1 MLTFELTRQMLIFDL
16 MEDSKTQ
23 EKLTNTERELQ
34 ELKSRLEKVTDFIE
48 NATTPLHWVSDDGT
62 IIWVNRAELELLG
75 YTKEEYVGKS
85 IVNFHA
91 NKEAITS
98 LLVRLQQDEI
108 IKNFP
113 AQLIAKDGSIK
124 DVLINTSTYRKNGE
138 FIHTRCFTRDITD
151 FKKEEEEKAK
161 QHSQQLNHM
170 FMQSP
175 FALTILKG
183 SDFVIELANDK
194 ALELWDRHMDQ
205 VMNKKIFEAFPELV
219 NQGFENILKN
229 VYNTGIPYVSTE
241 TPIQLFRR
249 GQLMD
254 TYINFTYQPVFN
266 TQGVVDRIMGIG
278 IEVTTEIM
286 ARKTIEESEIRSRL
300 AIEAA
305 EMGSFDWDLFN
316 QVFYSSPRLIE
327 FFGFKDPATTHAD
340 LISTFHPDDKPIR
353 DKAVSDSFL
362 KGSLVYEARVIW
374 PDKSIHWVR
383 VYGKI
388 THDSQQQAQR
398 MFGIVTDITE
408 QKEAEFVLK
417 EDARKIRAVLES
429 LPQMAWT
436 AYPNGVV
443 NYFSESW
450 YTFTGLKPENELME
464 IWNAV
469 WHPEHTQKAKDA
481 WQHSI
486 RTSTPYEMENL
497 ARRASDGMY
506 RWMWVKAIPLKSA
519 DGDILLWVGSITD
532 IHEQK
537 TFAENLEQKINER
550 TNQLKQS
557 RFHLA
562 ELNNE
567 LAEKNFELQKQN
579 LELTSFNY
587 IASHDLQE
595 PIRKIHTFSQL
606 ILDREKD
613 TLTATAQ
620 DYLNRISLSSVRM
633 KQLVEAFLN
642 YSRVGSASMT
652 FEPTNLNT
660 LFSEI
665 TIALSDAILEKK
677 ATVEFNNLPIVQGAG
692 LQLQQLFINLISNA
706 LKYSKPGID
715 PVVKINV
722 EKIPGTSPEMPG
734 GYEGADYYKISI
746 SDNGIGFDPQHASKI
761 FEVFQRL
768 HSKDEYAGTGIGLS
782 ICKKIV
788 LAHKGFITAT
798 GEPGVGSVFLV
809 YLPTKM

>member
-1 MLTFELTRQMLIFDL
+1 MLTFGLCQMNLFDH
-16 MEDSKTQ
+16 MEDLKTLETKLAET
-23 EKLTNTERELQ
+23 EKQLQ
-34 ELKSRLEKVTDFIE
+34 ELKSKLERVTDFIE
-48 NATTPLHWVSDDGT
+48 NASTPLHWVNNEGI
-62 IIWVNRAELELLG
+62 IIWANFAELELLG
-75 YTKEEYVGKS
+75 YTEAEYIGKS
-85 IVNFHA
+85 IVDFHVDK
-91 NKEAITS
+91 NAIAE
-98 LLVRLQQDEI
+98 LLYRLKQFEV
-108 IKNFP
+108 IKNYP
-113 AQLIAKDGSIK
+113 AQLISKNGTLK
-124 DVLINTSTYRKNGE
+124 DVLINSSAYQKNGK

-151 FKKEEEEKAK
+151 FKKEESQKAK
-161 QHSQQLNHM
+161 KYSEELNQM

-183 SDFVIELANDK
+183 DDFVIELANDK
-194 ALELWDRHMDQ
+194 ALELWDRSSEQ
-205 VMNKKIFEAFPELV
+205 VMNRKTFDVFPELLGH
-219 NQGFENILKN
+219 GFQNILES
-229 VYNTGIPYVSTE
+229 VYSSGTPYVSNE
-241 TPIQLFRR
+241 IPIQLFRK
-249 GQLMD
+249 GKLSD
-254 TYINFTYQPVFN
+254 AFVNFTYQPIFN
-266 TQGVVDRIMGIG
+266 SDGVVDRIMGIG
-278 IEVTTEIM
+278 IEVTTEIV
-286 ARKTIEESEIRSRL
+286 ARHTIEESEIRSRL

-305 EMGSFDWDLFN
+305 EMGSFDWDLLN
-316 QVFYSSPRLIE
+316 QIFYSSPRLIE
-327 FFGFKDPATTHAD
+327 IFGFNDPATTHQD
-340 LISTFHPDDKPIR
+340 LISTFHPDDKSIR
-353 DKAVSDSFL
+353 DKAVTDSFS

-388 THDSQQQAQR
+388 THDSQQQPQR

-417 EDARKIRAVLES
+417 EDARKIRAILES

-443 NYFSESW
+443 NYFSDSW
-450 YTFTGLKPENELME
+450 YTYTGLKPGDELV
-464 IWNAV
+464 NAWTSV
-469 WHPEHTQKAKDA
+469 WHPDHTQKAKEA
-481 WQHSI
+481 WSHSI
-486 RTSTPYEMENL
+486 KTNTPYEIENL
-497 ARRASDGMY
+497 AKRASDGMY
-506 RWMWVKAIPLKSA
+506 RWMWVKAIPLKNA
-519 DGDILLWVGSITD
+519 EGDILLWVGSITD

-579 LELTSFNY
+579 SELTSFNY

-606 ILDREKD
+606 ILEREKES
-613 TLTATAQ
+613 LTKTTQ
-620 DYLNRISLSSVRM
+620 DYLTRISLSSVRM

-652 FEPTNLNT
+652 FEPTDLNA

-665 TIALSDAILEKK
+665 VLTLSDLIQEKK
-677 ATVEFNNLPIVQGAG
+677 AVVEFQGLPVIQGATI
-692 LQLQQLFINLISNA
+692 QLQQLFINLVSNA
-706 LKYSKPGID
+706 LKYSKPGVN
-715 PVVKINV
+715 PVIKIAS
-722 EKIPGTSPEMPG
+722 EKIQGTADELPG
-734 GYEGADYYKISI
+734 GYEGSDYYKISI
-746 SDNGIGFDPQHASKI
+746 ADNGIGFDPQHSSKI

-798 GEPGVGSVFLV
+798 GDPGAGSIFLV
-809 YLPTKM
+809 YLPTKI

>member
-1 MLTFELTRQMLIFDL
+1 MEELKTLETRLI
-16 MEDSKTQ
+16 ET
-23 EKLTNTERELQ
+23 EKELQ
-34 ELKSRLEKVTDFIE
+34 ELKLKLEHVTDFIE
-48 NATTPLHWVSDDGT
+48 NASTPLHWVNHEGI
-62 IIWVNRAELELLG
+62 IIWANLAELNLLG

-85 IVNFHA
+85 IVGFHVD
-91 NKEAITS
+91 KKGIQTILS
-98 LLVRLQQDEI
+98 QLLQNNV
-108 IKNFP
+108 IKNYP
-113 AQLIAKDGSIK
+113 AQLICKDGSIR
-124 DVLINTSTYRKNGE
+124 DVLINSSAYLKNGK

-151 FKKEEEEKAK
+151 FKKEEEQKAK
-161 QHSQQLNHM
+161 KYSQELNHM

-183 SDFVIELANDK
+183 DDFVIELANDK
-194 ALELWDRHMDQ
+194 ALELWDKTREQ
-205 VMNKKIFEAFPELV
+205 VMNKKTLDVFPELMP
-219 NQGFENILKN
+219 QGFQTILER
-229 VYNTGIPYVSTE
+229 VYKTGIPYFANEV
-241 TPIQLFRR
+241 PLQLFRKGKR
-249 GQLMD
+249 SD
-254 TYINFTYQPVFN
+254 IYINFTYQPIFN
-266 TQGVVDRIMGIG
+266 TKGVVDGIMGIG
-278 IEVTTEIM
+278 VEVTTEII
-286 ARKTIEESEIRSRL
+286 ARHTIEESEIRSRL

-305 EMGSFDWDLFN
+305 EMGSFDWDLHN

-327 FFGFKDPATTHAD
+327 IFGFKDPATTHQD

-353 DKAVSDSFL
+353 DKAVADSFS
-362 KGSLVYEARVIW
+362 KGSLVYEVRVIW

-388 THDSQQQAQR
+388 THDSQQQPQR

-417 EDARKIRAVLES
+417 EDARKIRAILES

-436 AYPNGVV
+436 AYPNGIV
-443 NYFSESW
+443 NYFSNSW
-450 YTFTGLKPENELME
+450 YVYTGLKPENELMN
-464 IWNAV
+464 IWSDV
-469 WHPEHTQKAKDA
+469 WHPDHAQKAKDA
-481 WQHSI
+481 WAHSI
-486 RTSTPYEMENL
+486 KTNTPYEMENL
-497 ARRASDGMY
+497 AKRASDGMY
-506 RWMWVKAIPLKSA
+506 RWMWVKAIPLKNA
-519 DGDILLWVGSITD
+519 EGDILLWVGSITD

-579 LELTSFNY
+579 SELTSFNY

-606 ILDREKD
+606 ILEREKD
-613 TLTATAQ
+613 SLTKTTL
-620 DYLNRISLSSVRM
+620 DYLTRISLSSVRM

-652 FEPTNLNT
+652 FEPVNLNDAFQET
-660 LFSEI
+660 I
-665 TIALSDAILEKK
+665 TALSDAIQEKN
-677 ATVEFNNLPIVQGAG
+677 AIVEFQDLPVIHGAAI
-692 LQLQQLFINLISNA
+692 QLQQLFINLISNA
-706 LKYSKPGID
+706 LKYSKPGIQ
-715 PVVKINV
+715 PVIKIIS
-722 EKIPGTSPEMPG
+722 EKIEGTAAELPG
-734 GYEGADYYKISI
+734 GYEGYDYFKISI
-746 SDNGIGFDPQHASKI
+746 VDNGIGFDPRHASKI

-788 LAHKGFITAT
+788 LAHKGYIAAT
-798 GEPGVGSVFLV
+798 GEPGNGSVFMV
-809 YLPTKM
+809 YFPTKMELL

>member
-1 MLTFELTRQMLIFDL
+1 
-16 MEDSKTQ
+16 MEDLKTLETKLAEA
-23 EKLTNTERELQ
+23 EKQLQ
-34 ELKSRLEKVTDFIE
+34 ELRKKLERVTDFIE
-48 NATTPLHWVSDDGT
+48 NAPTPLHWVNQEGI
-62 IIWVNRAELELLG
+62 IIWANFSELELLG
-75 YTKEEYVGKS
+75 YSENEYIGKN
-85 IVNFHA
+85 ITEFHHD
-91 NKEAITS
+91 KQAIS
-98 LLVRLQQDEI
+98 GLLFRLQQGEI
-108 IKNFP
+108 IKNFS
-113 AQLIAKDGSIK
+113 AQLIAKNGSIK
-124 DVLINTSTYRKNGE
+124 EVLINSSAYRENGK

-151 FKKEEEEKAK
+151 FKKEEEQKARK
-161 QHSQQLNHM
+161 HSQELNHM

-183 SDFVIELANDK
+183 EDFRIELANDK
-194 ALELWDRHMDQ
+194 ALKLWDRTIDQ
-205 VMNKKIFEAFPELV
+205 VLNKKTFDAFPELIA
-219 NQGFENILKN
+219 QGFKPILET
-229 VYNTGIPYVSTE
+229 VYKTGVPYVANE
-241 TPIQLFRR
+241 IALQLFRK
-249 GQLMD
+249 GKLAD
-254 TYINFTYQPVFN
+254 AFINFTYQPIFN
-266 TQGVVDRIMGIG
+266 TEGVVDRIMGIG
-278 IEVTTEIM
+278 VEVTAEIM
-286 ARKTIEESEIRSRL
+286 ARRTIEESEIRSRL

-305 EMGSFDWDLFN
+305 EMGSFDWDLSKK
-316 QVFYSSPRLIE
+316 VFYSSPRLIE
-327 FFGFKDPATTHAD
+327 IFGFKDPATTHAD
-340 LISTFHPDDKPIR
+340 LISSFHPDDKPIR
-353 DKAVSDSFL
+353 DKAVAHSFS
-362 KGSLVYEARVIW
+362 KGSLVYEARVVW

-388 THDSQQQAQR
+388 THDAKQQPQR

-417 EDARKIRAVLES
+417 EDARKIRAILES

-450 YTFTGLKPENELME
+450 YAYTGLKPENGLMNV
-464 IWNAV
+464 WSRV
-469 WHPEHTQKAKDA
+469 WHPDHAQKAKDT
-481 WQHSI
+481 WLHSI
-486 RTSTPYEMENL
+486 KTNTPYEMENL
-497 ARRASDGMY
+497 AKRASDGMY
-506 RWMWVKAIPLKSA
+506 RWMWVKAIPLKNA
-519 DGDILLWVGSITD
+519 EGDILLWVGSITD

-579 LELTSFNY
+579 SELTSFNY

-606 ILDREKD
+606 ILEREKD
-613 TLTATAQ
+613 SLSKTTQ
-620 DYLNRISLSSVRM
+620 DYLTRISLSSVRM

-642 YSRVGSASMT
+642 YSRVGNASMT
-652 FEPTNLNT
+652 FEPTNLKT
-660 LFSEI
+660 IFSEI
-665 TIALSDAILEKK
+665 ITTLSETIQEKK
-677 ATVEFNNLPIVQGAG
+677 AVIDFGNLPVVQGDAI
-692 LQLQQLFINLISNA
+692 QLQQLFINLVSNA
-706 LKYSKPGID
+706 LKYSKREVN
-715 PVVKINV
+715 PVIKINA
-722 EKIPGTSPEMPG
+722 EKVHGDTDELPG
-734 GYEGADYYKISI
+734 GYEGTDYFKISI
-746 SDNGIGFDPQHASKI
+746 VDNGIGFDPQHASKI

-798 GEPGVGSVFLV
+798 AELGKGSVFLV

>member
-1 MLTFELTRQMLIFDL
+1 MNLFDH
-16 MEDSKTQ
+16 MEDLKTL
-23 EKLTNTERELQ
+23 ETKLTETEKELQ
-34 ELKSRLEKVTDFIE
+34 DLRSKLEKVTDFME
-48 NATTPLHWVSDDGT
+48 NASTPLHWVNYDGI
-62 IIWVNRAELELLG
+62 IIWANFAELELLG
-75 YTKEEYVGKS
+75 YTEKEYIGKS
-85 IVNFHA
+85 IFEFH
-91 NKEAITS
+91 KDRQAIST
-98 LLVRLQQDEI
+98 LLSRLQRGEV

-113 AQLIAKDGSIK
+113 AQLISKNGSIK
-124 DVLINTSTYRKNGE
+124 DVLINSSAYQKDGE
-138 FIHTRCFTRDITD
+138 FIHSRCFTRDITD
-151 FKKEEEEKAK
+151 FKKEEEHKAK
-161 QHSQQLNHM
+161 KHSQELNHM

-183 SDFVIELANDK
+183 NDFVIELANDK
-194 ALELWDRHMDQ
+194 ALEIWDRTSEQ
-205 VMNKKIFEAFPELV
+205 VLNKKTFDVFPELID
-219 NQGFENILKN
+219 QGYRGILES
-229 VYNTGIPYVSTE
+229 VYITGIPYIANE
-241 TPIQLFRR
+241 IPLQLFRK
-249 GQLMD
+249 GKLAD
-254 TYINFTYQPVFN
+254 VFINFTYQPIFN
-266 TQGVVDRIMGIG
+266 TSGVVDRIMGIG
-278 IEVTTEIM
+278 FEVTAEIT
-286 ARKTIEESEIRSRL
+286 ARRTIEESEIRSRL

-305 EMGSFDWDLFN
+305 EMGSFDWDLLN

-327 FFGFKDPATTHAD
+327 IFGFSDPATAHQH
-340 LISTFHPDDKPIR
+340 LINTFHPDDKPIR
-353 DKAVSDSFL
+353 DKAVADSFS

-374 PDKSIHWVR
+374 PDKSIHWIR

-388 THDSQQQAQR
+388 THDSQQQPQR

-417 EDARKIRAVLES
+417 EDARKIRAILES

-436 AYPNGVV
+436 AYPNGIV

-450 YTFTGLKPENELME
+450 YSYTGLKPGTELMDV
-464 IWNAV
+464 WSAV
-469 WHPEHTQKAKDA
+469 WHPDHTQKAKDA
-481 WQHSI
+481 WAHSI
-486 RTSTPYEMENL
+486 KNHTPYEMENL

-506 RWMWVKAIPLKSA
+506 RWMWIKAIPLKNA
-519 DGDILLWVGSITD
+519 EGDILLWVGSITD

-579 LELTSFNY
+579 SELTSFNY

-606 ILDREKD
+606 ILEREKD
-613 TLTATAQ
+613 SLTHTTR

-642 YSRVGSASMT
+642 YSRVGSASMV

-665 TIALSDAILEKK
+665 VMTLSEVIQENKAI
-677 ATVEFNNLPIVQGAG
+677 VEFKDLPVVQGDG
-692 LQLQQLFINLISNA
+692 IQLQQLFINLISNA
-706 LKYSKPGID
+706 LKYSKPGVN
-715 PVVKINV
+715 PVITIRS
-722 EKIPGTSPEMPG
+722 EKIPGTADELPG
-734 GYEGADYYKISI
+734 GYESNDYFKISI
-746 SDNGIGFDPQHASKI
+746 ADNGIGFDPQHASKI

-782 ICKKIV
+782 ICKKII
-788 LAHKGFITAT
+788 LAHKGFISAT